1 MIVFSGKHGLPRNC
15 VVYWYS
21 IKKKLVENMD
31 YLGTVLYSI
40 KKQLVEN
47 MDYLGTVFYWYSI
60 KKKLVENMDYLGT
73 VLFIGTRFSVCI

>member
-1 MIVFSGKHGLPRNC
+1 
-15 VVYWYS
+15 
-21 IKKKLVENMD
+21 MD